1 MKKQAYQKPAMQVV
15 KIQNQLHLLVG
26 SVTDVDGGDTGMRY
40 GGGTKGSGR
49 ARSFGGWDDE
59 EE

>member
-1 MKKQAYQKPAMQVV
+1 MQVV